1 MIRKKTLAAALPT
14 AKVLFFTLYSK
25 SQKKKKSIQRHKS
38 PPNQHYKSVTTG
50 GIIEAIEVLF
60 VGILH
65 LKNNLYPIQQE
76 YTPQIVEKPVPLQ
89 T

>member
-14 AKVLFFTLYSK
+14 AKVLFFALYSK
-25 SQKKKKSIQRHKS
+25 SQKKKEHTKTQIA
-38 PPNQHYKSVTTG
+38 PNQHYKSVTTG

>member
-25 SQKKKKSIQRHKS
+25 SQKKKRAYKDTNR
-38 PPNQHYKSVTTG
+38 PNQHYKSVTTG

>member
-14 AKVLFFTLYSK
+14 AKVLFFALYSK
-25 SQKKKKSIQRHKS
+25 SQKKKEYIKTQIA
-38 PPNQHYKSVTTG
+38 PNQHYKSATTG

-60 VGILH
+60 VVILH

>member
-14 AKVLFFTLYSK
+14 AKVLFFALYSK
-25 SQKKKKSIQRHKS
+25 SQKKKKHTKTQIA
-38 PPNQHYKSVTTG
+38 PNQHYKSVTTG

>member
-14 AKVLFFTLYSK
+14 AKVLFFALYSK
-25 SQKKKKSIQRHKS
+25 NQKKKEHIKTQIA
-38 PPNQHYKSVTTG
+38 PNQHYKSVTTG

-60 VGILH
+60 IGILH